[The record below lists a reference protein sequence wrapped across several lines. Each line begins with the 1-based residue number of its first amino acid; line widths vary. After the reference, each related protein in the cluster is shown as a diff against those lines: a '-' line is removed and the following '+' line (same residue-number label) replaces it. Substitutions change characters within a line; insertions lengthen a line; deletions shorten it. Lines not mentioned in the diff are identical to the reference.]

1 MRQNYKRL
9 LAALVLMS
17 ATQTSSVV
25 QAEGIRLV
33 GPSGEVQ
40 SSPSY
45 AEDIERAL
53 PAPPAN
59 TQPSRFFGPTGENQT
74 LWSIASE
81 LRPSRGVTVQQT
93 LLAIYRINP
102 QAFENQNI
110 HELIPGSRLRV
121 PSLEQVQSATTAQAV
136 AIMKAHEAKL
146 KQPKPTNRATPAQ
159 RVTEQPKPQIK
170 VEPKPAAKPETVAAT
185 EPKPTPKTIPVIP
198 APPVT
203 TSPQGEKQVSAL
215 KDKLQGSQ
223 SELESLEAKNHRL
236 RLMLSEVQSEVET
249 LKSELNDE
257 ERIRSEVEKL
267 LAEERQRLAEQQR
280 MQPSTMDK
288 ILSNGWL
295 VGLAALIPGALIA
308 LLVVMLLGRRSKAK
322 EEDAAAQEQKN
333 VDPLAAPI
341 GLAAADELDEELTLD
356 DELFADEDIN
366 TQSLQEEKSDLEE
379 DVFANLDDEEL
390 DFNLEGDDD
399 PFADIGDDGD
409 LDVGLDEFESS
420 NNGIQVNGEEKA
432 LGLEE
437 MERALDEV
445 APELEVLDDDESG
458 FDLSDDANEK
468 SDSLSDD
475 AFAELLAADEPSEE
489 LPSDTV
495 DQDMLDDLFAEL
507 GNDDFDLDTDEPE
520 LKQPVSDDDFSVGEA
535 SDDDI
540 DKLLAQ
546 YEQPASESEVR
557 EADANEGPV
566 LDENSTELLDE
577 LIDFDEDDTD
587 EFDPLNELEA
597 ISGFEGDDSI
607 EELDADSTDLLDELI
622 DDVTSEL
629 DEETE
634 ADLDPFDDLIREDE
648 SPEQN
653 KSEEEELLKSLG
665 FGESDADEKP
675 SPVVESEQTH
685 EDQDIESGLD
695 IDALL
700 SESQPDTQQ
709 AVEDQPLTE
718 PEATSEPF
726 SSDEFLGDLEDL
738 SPENDPLMSELD
750 DLFESDSEELLPT
763 EQEKADFSA
772 ELDALFDSEDDLP
785 QQVEK
790 TQAEIEEA
798 SSLQQE
804 ATDTDSTQEPSV
816 ESDAEVQPHVE
827 QEEDIPAFTPT
838 PNTIENEFG
847 VPQEEDWLLDEPE
860 LEPETESTNDSE
872 EEFNFDELDLPEFS
886 EEDALAS
893 MAGEPALETSE
904 SVESEQVEAGLPTES
919 EDEFNFDE
927 LDLPEFSE
935 EDALASM
942 ADEPELETSE
952 SVKPEQVEADLSAE
966 SEEEFNFDELD
977 LPEFSEEDALV
988 SMAGE
993 PALETSESVKPEQ
1006 VEADLP
1012 TESEEEFN
1020 FDELDLPEFSEED
1033 ALASMAGGPA
1043 LETSES
1049 VEPEQVEADLPTES
1063 EDEFN
1068 FDELDLPEFS
1078 EEDALA
1084 SMTDEPELETSESV
1098 EPEQVEADLPTESED
1113 EFNFDEL
1120 DLPEFSEEDAL
1131 ASMAD
1136 EPELETSESVEPEQV
1151 EADLPAESED
1161 EFNFDELDLPEFSE
1175 EDALASMVDEPEL
1188 ETSESIELEQ
1198 VEADLP
1204 TESEEEFNFDEL
1216 DLPEFSEE
1224 DALASMEEEP
1234 ELPSSETA
1242 DIEPISGEDEELSF
1256 DDQDLPEFNEEDVLA
1271 SMNEGA
1277 SGSPKVEA
1285 ETSRPAIQADNDH
1298 DALFEVFAQQNG
1310 FDTDPEVQPTATE
1323 GEPLS
1328 NLDDESSM
1336 ANLLAE
1342 DANSEVFEGKLD
1354 SDTIA
1359 SAGMDFE
1366 TMLDV
1371 GDDWDGFKP
1380 AADNV
1385 SSTEEVPEDQRDV
1398 WNSSDALSQPEI
1410 AQENWAEQSDL
1421 DDFDPKKNQFMTID
1435 ELMAQVD
1442 REGGE
1447 FEEEDLKLD
1456 VGLNEFPDVIGEI
1469 GDIDV
1474 DSNAEAAGKL
1484 DLAKIYL
1491 EMNDSQGAIKLLE
1504 EAIVYGEDDIRR
1516 EAKSLIDAINGR

>member
-121 PSLEQVQSATTAQAV
+121 PSLEQVQSATTEQAV

-170 VEPKPAAKPETVAAT
+170 VEPKPVAPKPETTVAA
-185 EPKPTPKTIPVIP
+185 EPKPVQKTIPVIP
-198 APPVT
+198 APPVN

-223 SELESLEAKNHRL
+223 SELESLEEKNHRL

-249 LKSELNDE
+249 LKNELNDE

-280 MQPSTMDK
+280 MQPSTIDK

-295 VGLAALIPGALIA
+295 VGLAALIPGALLA
-308 LLVVMLLGRRSKAK
+308 LLVVMLLGRRSKNK
-322 EEDAAAQEQKN
+322 EEEPAAQSPQET
-333 VDPLAAPI
+333 DPLAAPI
-341 GLAAADELDEELTLD
+341 GLAATDELDEELTLD

-366 TQSLQEEKSDLEE
+366 TQATQEEKPDLEE

-399 PFADIGDDGD
+399 PFAGIGDDGD

-445 APELEVLDDDESG
+445 APELEVLDDDEAG
-458 FDLSDDANEK
+458 FDLSDDTNEK
-468 SDSLSDD
+468 ADSLSDD

-520 LKQPVSDDDFSVGEA
+520 LKQPVSDDDFSAGEA

-546 YEQPASESEVR
+546 YEQPVTESTEVEGDASEDV
-557 EADANEGPV
+557 V
-566 LDENSTELLDE
+566 LDENSTDLLDE
-577 LIDFDEDDTD
+577 LIDFDEDETDD

-597 ISGFEGDDSI
+597 LSGFEGDDSI

-629 DEETE
+629 DEETGTE
-634 ADLDPFDDLIREDE
+634 TELDPFDDLIREDE
-648 SPEQN
+648 SPAQN
-653 KSEEEELLKSLG
+653 KSEEEELLASLG
-665 FGESDADEKP
+665 FGEPDGDEKP
-675 SPVVESEQTH
+675 SSIAESEPAH
-685 EDQDIESGLD
+685 EEPEIESGLD

-700 SESQPDTQQ
+700 SDSQPDPQQ
-709 AVEDQPLTE
+709 TAPEQPLTE
-718 PEATSEPF
+718 PETASEPF

-750 DLFESDSEELLPT
+750 DLFESDSEELQPT

-772 ELDALFDSEDDLP
+772 ELDALFDTEDYLTQ
-785 QQVEK
+785 QQVEEP
-790 TQAEIEEA
+790 QAEIEE
-798 SSLQQE
+798 SSPQ
-804 ATDTDSTQEPSV
+804 
-816 ESDAEVQPHVE
+816 
-827 QEEDIPAFTPT
+827 QEEDANSKSTQDASVEPDAKVPPQVDTEEDAPAFTPT
-838 PNTIENEFG
+838 PNTVENEFG

-860 LEPETESTNDSE
+860 LESETQPEQEQNSGNKSEPESSELASETDSATDAEEEFDFDELDLPEFSE
-872 EEFNFDELDLPEFS
+872 EDALASMADEPAFDEPEPVEPERSEADSATEAEDEFNFDELDLPEFS

-893 MAGEPALETSE
+893 MAGEPALDDPESIEPERSE
-904 SVESEQVEAGLPTES
+904 AESATEAE
-919 EDEFNFDE
+919 EEFDFDE
-927 LDLPEFSE
+927 LELPEFSE

-942 ADEPELETSE
+942 AGEPTLDEPESIEPERSE
-952 SVKPEQVEADLSAE
+952 AE
-966 SEEEFNFDELD
+966 SATEAEEEFDFDELE
-977 LPEFSEEDALV
+977 LPEFSEEDALA

-993 PALETSESVKPEQ
+993 PTLDEPESIEPERSE
-1006 VEADLP
+1006 VESA
-1012 TESEEEFN
+1012 TEAEEEFD

-1033 ALASMAGGPA
+1033 ALASMAGEPT
-1043 LETSES
+1043 LD
-1049 VEPEQVEADLPTES
+1049 EPEFIEPERSEAESATEA
-1063 EDEFN
+1063 EEFD
-1068 FDELDLPEFS
+1068 FDELE
-1078 EEDALA
+1078 
-1084 SMTDEPELETSESV
+1084 
-1098 EPEQVEADLPTESED
+1098 
-1113 EFNFDEL
+1113 
-1120 DLPEFSEEDAL
+1120 
-1131 ASMAD
+1131 
-1136 EPELETSESVEPEQV
+1136 
-1151 EADLPAESED
+1151 
-1161 EFNFDELDLPEFSE
+1161 
-1175 EDALASMVDEPEL
+1175 
-1188 ETSESIELEQ
+1188 
-1198 VEADLP
+1198 
-1204 TESEEEFNFDEL
+1204 
-1216 DLPEFSEE
+1216 LPEFSEE

-1271 SMNEGA
+1271 SMNESA
-1277 SGSPKVEA
+1277 PETPNVEA
-1285 ETSRPAIQADNDH
+1285 ETSRPTLQADNDH

-1310 FDTDPEVQPTATE
+1310 FDTEPEVQPTAAE

-1328 NLDDESSM
+1328 DLDDESSM

-1342 DANSEVFEGKLD
+1342 DASSEVFEGQLD

-1380 AADNV
+1380 AADSV
-1385 SSTEEVPEDQRDV
+1385 SSTEDVPEDQRDV

-1442 REGGE
+1442 KEGGE

-1469 GDIDV
+1469 GDVDV

>member
-121 PSLEQVQSATTAQAV
+121 PSLEQVQSATTEQAV

-170 VEPKPAAKPETVAAT
+170 VEPKPVAPKPETTVAA
-185 EPKPTPKTIPVIP
+185 EPKPVQKTIPVIP
-198 APPVT
+198 APPVN

-223 SELESLEAKNHRL
+223 SELESLEEKNHRL

-249 LKSELNDE
+249 LKNELNDE

-280 MQPSTMDK
+280 MQPSTVDK

-295 VGLAALIPGALIA
+295 VGLAALIPGALLA
-308 LLVVMLLGRRSKAK
+308 LLVVMLLGRRSKNK
-322 EEDAAAQEQKN
+322 EEEPAAQSPQET
-333 VDPLAAPI
+333 DPLAAPI
-341 GLAAADELDEELTLD
+341 GLAATDELDEELTLD

-366 TQSLQEEKSDLEE
+366 TQATQEEKPDLEE

-399 PFADIGDDGD
+399 PFAGIGDDGD
-409 LDVGLDEFESS
+409 LDVGLGEFESS

-445 APELEVLDDDESG
+445 APELEVLDDDEAG
-458 FDLSDDANEK
+458 FDLSDDTNEK
-468 SDSLSDD
+468 ADSLSDD

-520 LKQPVSDDDFSVGEA
+520 LKQPVSDDDFSAGEA

-546 YEQPASESEVR
+546 YEQPVTESKEVEGDASEDV
-557 EADANEGPV
+557 V
-566 LDENSTELLDE
+566 LDENSTDLLDE
-577 LIDFDEDDTD
+577 LIDFDEDETDD

-597 ISGFEGDDSI
+597 LSGFEGDDSI
-607 EELDADSTDLLDELI
+607 EELDVDSTDLLDELI

-629 DEETE
+629 DEETGTDTE
-634 ADLDPFDDLIREDE
+634 LDPFDDLIREDE
-648 SPEQN
+648 SPAQT
-653 KSEEEELLKSLG
+653 KSEEEELLASLG
-665 FGESDADEKP
+665 FGEPDGDEKP
-675 SPVVESEQTH
+675 SSIAESEPAH
-685 EDQDIESGLD
+685 EEPEIESGLD

-700 SESQPDTQQ
+700 SDSQPDPQQ
-709 AVEDQPLTE
+709 TAPEQPLTE
-718 PEATSEPF
+718 PKTASEPF

-750 DLFESDSEELLPT
+750 DLFESDSEELQPT

-772 ELDALFDSEDDLP
+772 ELDALFDTEDDLAQ
-785 QQVEK
+785 QQVEEP
-790 TQAEIEEA
+790 QAEIEE
-798 SSLQQE
+798 
-804 ATDTDSTQEPSV
+804 PSP
-816 ESDAEVQPHVE
+816 Q
-827 QEEDIPAFTPT
+827 QEEDANSKSTQDASVEPDAKVPPQVETVEDAPAFTPT

-860 LEPETESTNDSE
+860 LESETQPEQEQNSGNKSEPESSELASETDSATNAEEEFNFDELELPEFSEEDALASMADEPAFDEPEPVEPERSETESSTEAE
-872 EEFNFDELDLPEFS
+872 EELNFDELDLPEFS

-893 MAGEPALETSE
+893 MAGEPAFDDPESIEPERSE
-904 SVESEQVEAGLPTES
+904 AESATEAE
-919 EDEFNFDE
+919 EEFDFDE
-927 LDLPEFSE
+927 LELPEFSE

-942 ADEPELETSE
+942 ADEPAFDDPESIEPERSE
-952 SVKPEQVEADLSAE
+952 AE
-966 SEEEFNFDELD
+966 SATEAEEEFDFDELE
-977 LPEFSEEDALV
+977 LPEFSEEDALA

-993 PALETSESVKPEQ
+993 PTFDDPESIEPERS
-1006 VEADLP
+1006 EADSA
-1012 TESEEEFN
+1012 TEAEEEFD

-1033 ALASMAGGPA
+1033 ALASMAG
-1043 LETSES
+1043 
-1049 VEPEQVEADLPTES
+1049 EPTL
-1063 EDEFN
+1063 
-1068 FDELDLPEFS
+1068 
-1078 EEDALA
+1078 
-1084 SMTDEPELETSESV
+1084 DEPESI
-1098 EPEQVEADLPTESED
+1098 EPERSA
-1113 EFNFDEL
+1113 
-1120 DLPEFSEEDAL
+1120 
-1131 ASMAD
+1131 
-1136 EPELETSESVEPEQV
+1136 
-1151 EADLPAESED
+1151 AES
-1161 EFNFDELDLPEFSE
+1161 
-1175 EDALASMVDEPEL
+1175 A
-1188 ETSESIELEQ
+1188 
-1198 VEADLP
+1198 
-1204 TESEEEFNFDEL
+1204 TESEEEFDFDEL

-1271 SMNEGA
+1271 SMNESA
-1277 SGSPKVEA
+1277 PETPNVEA
-1285 ETSRPAIQADNDH
+1285 ETSRPTLQADNDH

-1310 FDTDPEVQPTATE
+1310 FDTEPEVQPTATE

-1328 NLDDESSM
+1328 DLDDESSM

-1342 DANSEVFEGKLD
+1342 DASSEVFEGQLD

-1380 AADNV
+1380 AADSVN
-1385 SSTEEVPEDQRDV
+1385 STEDVPEDQRDV

-1442 REGGE
+1442 KEGGE

-1469 GDIDV
+1469 GDVDV

>member
-170 VEPKPAAKPETVAAT
+170 VEPKPATKPETVAAT

-223 SELESLEAKNHRL
+223 SELDSLEEKNHRL

-322 EEDAAAQEQKN
+322 EEEAAAQEQQN

-366 TQSLQEEKSDLEE
+366 AQSLQEEKSDLEE

-665 FGESDADEKP
+665 FGESDAGEKP
-675 SPVVESEQTH
+675 SSVVESEQTH

-718 PEATSEPF
+718 PEAASEPF

-738 SPENDPLMSELD
+738 SPEDDPLMSELD

-790 TQAEIEEA
+790 TQTEIEEA

-804 ATDTDSTQEPSV
+804 ATDTDSTQEPYV

-872 EEFNFDELDLPEFS
+872 DELNFDELDLPEFS
-886 EEDALAS
+886 EEDTLAS
-893 MAGEPALETSE
+893 MSDEPESETSE

-952 SVKPEQVEADLSAE
+952 SVKPEQVEADL
-966 SEEEFNFDELD
+966 
-977 LPEFSEEDALV
+977 
-988 SMAGE
+988 
-993 PALETSESVKPEQ
+993 
-1006 VEADLP
+1006 P
-1012 TESEEEFN
+1012 TESEE
-1020 FDELDLPEFSEED
+1020 
-1033 ALASMAGGPA
+1033 
-1043 LETSES
+1043 
-1049 VEPEQVEADLPTES
+1049 
-1063 EDEFN
+1063 EFN

-1136 EPELETSESVEPEQV
+1136 EPELKTSESVEPEQV
-1151 EADLPAESED
+1151 EADLPTESED
-1161 EFNFDELDLPEFSE
+1161 EFNFDALDLPEFSE
-1175 EDALASMVDEPEL
+1175 DDALASMAGEPAL
-1188 ETSESIELEQ
+1188 ETSESVEPEQ

-1277 SGSPKVEA
+1277 SESPKVEA

-1474 DSNAEAAGKL
+1474 DNNAEAAGKL

>member
-170 VEPKPAAKPETVAAT
+170 VEPKPATKSETVAAT

-223 SELESLEAKNHRL
+223 SELDSLEEKNHRL

-322 EEDAAAQEQKN
+322 EEEAAAQEQQN

-366 TQSLQEEKSDLEE
+366 AQSLQEEKSDLEE

-665 FGESDADEKP
+665 FGEPDADEKP
-675 SPVVESEQTH
+675 SPVVGSEQTH

-718 PEATSEPF
+718 PEAASEPF

-790 TQAEIEEA
+790 TQTEIEEA

-872 EEFNFDELDLPEFS
+872 DEFNFDELDLPEFS

-904 SVESEQVEAGLPTES
+904 SVESEQVEAGLPTKS
-919 EDEFNFDE
+919 EEEFNFDE

-952 SVKPEQVEADLSAE
+952 SV
-966 SEEEFNFDELD
+966 
-977 LPEFSEEDALV
+977 
-988 SMAGE
+988 
-993 PALETSESVKPEQ
+993 
-1006 VEADLP
+1006 
-1012 TESEEEFN
+1012 
-1020 FDELDLPEFSEED
+1020 
-1033 ALASMAGGPA
+1033 
-1043 LETSES
+1043 
-1049 VEPEQVEADLPTES
+1049 EPEQVEADLP
-1063 EDEFN
+1063 
-1068 FDELDLPEFS
+1068 
-1078 EEDALA
+1078 A
-1084 SMTDEPELETSESV
+1084 
-1098 EPEQVEADLPTESED
+1098 ESED

-1175 EDALASMVDEPEL
+1175 EDALASMADEPEL
-1188 ETSESIELEQ
+1188 ETSESVEPEQ

-1204 TESEEEFNFDEL
+1204 AESEEEFNFDEL

-1256 DDQDLPEFNEEDVLA
+1256 DDEDLPEFNEEDVLA

-1277 SGSPKVEA
+1277 SESPKVEA

-1474 DSNAEAAGKL
+1474 DNNAEAAGKL

>member
-17 ATQTSSVV
+17 ATQTLSVV

-121 PSLEQVQSATTAQAV
+121 PSLEQVQSATTEQAV

-159 RVTEQPKPQIK
+159 RVAEQPKPQIK
-170 VEPKPAAKPETVAAT
+170 VEPKPVAPKPETTVAA
-185 EPKPTPKTIPVIP
+185 EPKPVQKTIPVIP
-198 APPVT
+198 APPVN

-223 SELESLEAKNHRL
+223 SELESLEEKNHRL

-249 LKSELNDE
+249 LKNELNDE

-280 MQPSTMDK
+280 MQPSTVDK

-295 VGLAALIPGALIA
+295 VGLAALIPGALLA
-308 LLVVMLLGRRSKAK
+308 LLVVMLLGRRSKNK
-322 EEDAAAQEQKN
+322 EEEPAAQSPQET
-333 VDPLAAPI
+333 DPLAAPI
-341 GLAAADELDEELTLD
+341 GLAATDELDEELTLD

-366 TQSLQEEKSDLEE
+366 TQATQEEKPDLEE

-399 PFADIGDDGD
+399 PFAGIGDDGD

-445 APELEVLDDDESG
+445 APELEVLDDDEAG
-458 FDLSDDANEK
+458 FDLSDDTNEK
-468 SDSLSDD
+468 ADSLSDD

-520 LKQPVSDDDFSVGEA
+520 LKQPVSDDDFSAGEA

-546 YEQPASESEVR
+546 YEQPVTESTEVEGDASE
-557 EADANEGPV
+557 DAV
-566 LDENSTELLDE
+566 LDENSTDLLDE
-577 LIDFDEDDTD
+577 LIDFDEDETDD

-597 ISGFEGDDSI
+597 LSGFEGDDSI
-607 EELDADSTDLLDELI
+607 EELDADSTDLLDEII
-622 DDVTSEL
+622 DDVTPEL
-629 DEETE
+629 DEETGTE
-634 ADLDPFDDLIREDE
+634 TELDPFDDLIREDE
-648 SPEQN
+648 SPAQT
-653 KSEEEELLKSLG
+653 KSEEEELLASLG
-665 FGESDADEKP
+665 FGEPDGDEKP
-675 SPVVESEQTH
+675 SSIAESEPAH
-685 EDQDIESGLD
+685 EEPEIESGLD

-700 SESQPDTQQ
+700 SDSQPDPQQ
-709 AVEDQPLTE
+709 TAPEQPLTE
-718 PEATSEPF
+718 PETDSEPF

-750 DLFESDSEELLPT
+750 DLFESDSEELQPT
-763 EQEKADFSA
+763 EQENADFSA
-772 ELDALFDSEDDLP
+772 ELDALFDTEDDLAQ
-785 QQVEK
+785 QQVEEP
-790 TQAEIEEA
+790 QAEIEE
-798 SSLQQE
+798 SSPQ
-804 ATDTDSTQEPSV
+804 
-816 ESDAEVQPHVE
+816 
-827 QEEDIPAFTPT
+827 QEEDANSKSTQDTSVEPDAKVPPQVETVEDAPAFTPT
-838 PNTIENEFG
+838 PNAVENEFG

-860 LEPETESTNDSE
+860 LESETQPEQEQNSGNKSEPESSELASETDSATNAE
-872 EEFNFDELDLPEFS
+872 EEFNFDELE
-886 EEDALAS
+886 
-893 MAGEPALETSE
+893 
-904 SVESEQVEAGLPTES
+904 
-919 EDEFNFDE
+919 
-927 LDLPEFSE
+927 LPEFSE

-942 ADEPELETSE
+942 ADEP
-952 SVKPEQVEADLSAE
+952 A
-966 SEEEFNFDELD
+966 FDE
-977 LPEFSEEDALV
+977 PE
-988 SMAGE
+988 
-993 PALETSESVKPEQ
+993 P
-1006 VEADLP
+1006 
-1012 TESEEEFN
+1012 
-1020 FDELDLPEFSEED
+1020 
-1033 ALASMAGGPA
+1033 
-1043 LETSES
+1043 
-1049 VEPEQVEADLPTES
+1049 VEPERSETES
-1063 EDEFN
+1063 VTEAEEDE
-1068 FDELDLPEFS
+1068 L
-1078 EEDALA
+1078 
-1084 SMTDEPELETSESV
+1084 
-1098 EPEQVEADLPTESED
+1098 
-1113 EFNFDEL
+1113 
-1120 DLPEFSEEDAL
+1120 
-1131 ASMAD
+1131 
-1136 EPELETSESVEPEQV
+1136 
-1151 EADLPAESED
+1151 
-1161 EFNFDELDLPEFSE
+1161 NFDELDLPEFSE
-1175 EDALASMVDEPEL
+1175 EDALASMVDEPAFDDPESV
-1188 ETSESIELEQ
+1188 EPERSE
-1198 VEADLP
+1198 VESA
-1204 TESEEEFNFDEL
+1204 TEAEEELNFDEL
-1216 DLPEFSEE
+1216 ELPEFSEEDAMASMADEPAFDDPESIEPERSEADSATEAEEEFDFDELELPEFSEEDALASMAGEPTLDEPESIEPERSEAESATEAEEEFDFDELELPEFSEE
-1224 DALASMEEEP
+1224 DALASMEEET
-1234 ELPSSETA
+1234 ELPSSEIA

-1271 SMNEGA
+1271 SMNESA
-1277 SGSPKVEA
+1277 PETPNIEA
-1285 ETSRPAIQADNDH
+1285 ETSRPTLQADNDH

-1310 FDTDPEVQPTATE
+1310 FDTEPEVQPTATE

-1328 NLDDESSM
+1328 DLDDESSM

-1342 DANSEVFEGKLD
+1342 DASSEVFEGQLD

-1380 AADNV
+1380 AADSV
-1385 SSTEEVPEDQRDV
+1385 SSTEDVPEDQRDV

-1442 REGGE
+1442 KEGGE

-1469 GDIDV
+1469 GDVDV